1 MPRRRPNPKKK
12 SARKQREAD
21 NAWLGTDIGQGF
33 LGMLDLQQCCPE
45 LTLDAMRRR
54 VKMTESTNSLC
65 IDLSGCSMTA
75 LPASIGSWKSSPR
88 PLIELNLSHCKQ
100 LAALPGEI
108 GEIKSLESLKLEG
121 CSSLVALPDAIG
133 EIRTLNYLN
142 LTGCVRLASL
152 PDAIGDLEALQILDL
167 TCCSVLQRI
176 PSTIGELK
184 VLKALSL
191 ANCMSLSA
199 LPDTINEIGALKTLI
214 LGGCSS
220 LALRLGALAG
230 LGALK
235 ALVVAECDSI
245 EALNIDGLPNLTSLD
260 LSGCNNLRITS
271 RAILALREQRVEV
284 KGFSVRKMMRDL
296 RNQAKRRRQRRL
308 CDYCG
313 RQGGIDEPR
322 LPVCYCGQRR
332 YCDETCQRA
341 GWAHEHSE
349 NCSFGF
355 LTALQI
361 ESLQKAEDA
370 HSKGLTREAFY
381 RALRGQIL
389 QPTAPWALARDSD
402 DSLDGSCDSGDRVCG
417 FTPSECDELLA
428 QGVKPWDADAGAVL
442 AALGAGDDSSSID
455 STYANSLEG

>member
-12 SARKQREAD
+12 SVRRREVD
-21 NAWLGTDIGQGF
+21 EWLQSGRGQA
-33 LGMLDLQQCCPE
+33 LLATLELQESCPE
-45 LTLDAMRRR
+45 LTHDTLRRR
-54 VKMTESTNSLC
+54 QHFDESTNSFSF
-65 IDLSGCSMTA
+65 DLSGCSMTA

-296 RNQAKRRRQRRL
+296 RNKAKRRRQRRK

-313 RQGGIDEPR
+313 LQGGIDEPR
-322 LPVCYCGQRR
+322 LPICYCGERR
-332 YCDETCQRA
+332 YCDENCQLADWGAGHSKTCSM
-341 GWAHEHSE
+341 G
-349 NCSFGF
+349 C
-355 LTALQI
+355 LTALQR
-361 ESLQKAEDA
+361 EWLRNAERVR
-370 HSKGLTREAFY
+370 SRGLIDEEAY
-381 RALRGQIL
+381 RAFR
-389 QPTAPWALARDSD
+389 
-402 DSLDGSCDSGDRVCG
+402 DRVISW
-417 FTPSECDELLA
+417 TPAEA
-428 QGVKPWDADAGAVL
+428 QEFIQVE
-442 AALGAGDDSSSID
+442 AAMWPSR
-455 STYANSLEG
+455 

>member
-1 MPRRRPNPKKK
+1 MPRRRINPKKK
-12 SARKQREAD
+12 SVRKREVD
-21 NAWLGTDIGQGF
+21 EWLQSGRGQA
-33 LGMLDLQQCCPE
+33 LLATLELQESCPE
-45 LTLDAMRRR
+45 LTHDTLRRR
-54 VKMTESTNSLC
+54 QHFDESTNSFSF
-65 IDLSGCSMTA
+65 DLSGCSMTE

-88 PLIELNLSHCKQ
+88 PLRVLNLSRCTK
-100 LAALPGEI
+100 LTALPDEI
-108 GEIKSLESLKLEG
+108 GELTTLTEINLEG
-121 CSSLVALPDAIG
+121 CASISVLPDAIG
-133 EIRTLNYLN
+133 ELGALRVLDLSKCSSLTALPDSIGDLQTLGTLH
-142 LTGCVRLASL
+142 LGGCVRLALL
-152 PDAIGDLEALQILDL
+152 PDTIGDLEALK
-167 TCCSVLQRI
+167 
-176 PSTIGELK
+176 G
-184 VLKALSL
+184 LSL
-191 ANCMSLSA
+191 VDCTSLSA
-199 LPDTINEIGALKTLI
+199 LPITIDELGALEALD

-220 LALRLGALAG
+220 LVLSRDALNG
-230 LGALK
+230 LGALR
-235 ALVVAECDSI
+235 ALAIGGSVKIESLNLDRNSNLKKLFAQEC
-245 EALNIDGLPNLTSLD
+245 PNLD
-260 LSGCNNLRITS
+260 LTRRT
-271 RAILALREQRVEV
+271 ILALHKQRVKV
-284 KGFSVRKMMRDL
+284 LGFSVREMMREL
-296 RNQAKRRRQRRL
+296 RDQAKRRRQRRL

-322 LPVCYCGQRR
+322 LPVCYCGRRR

-428 QGVKPWDADAGAVL
+428 EGVKPWDADAGAVL
-442 AALGAGDDSSSID
+442 AALGAGDDSSSVD
-455 STYANSLEG
+455 STYANSLASV

>member
-1 MPRRRPNPKKK
+1 
-12 SARKQREAD
+12 
-21 NAWLGTDIGQGF
+21 
-33 LGMLDLQQCCPE
+33 
-45 LTLDAMRRR
+45 
-54 VKMTESTNSLC
+54 
-65 IDLSGCSMTA
+65 MTA
-75 LPASIGSWKSSPR
+75 LPASIGSWKSSPF
-88 PLIELNLSHCKQ
+88 PLTAINLSRCTK
-100 LAALPGEI
+100 LTALPDEI
-108 GEIKSLESLKLEG
+108 GEIK
-121 CSSLVALPDAIG
+121 
-133 EIRTLNYLN
+133 TLNYLN

-152 PDAIGDLEALQILDL
+152 PDAIGGLEALK
-167 TCCSVLQRI
+167 
-176 PSTIGELK
+176 G
-184 VLKALSL
+184 LSL
-191 ANCMSLSA
+191 VNCTSLSA
-199 LPDTINEIGALKTLI
+199 LPDSIDE
-214 LGGCSS
+214 
-220 LALRLGALAG
+220 LGALNVLSLAGCSNLFLSRGALNG
-230 LGALK
+230 LGALQ
-235 ALVVAECDSI
+235 
-245 EALNIDGLPNLTSLD
+245 NLD
-260 LSGCNNLRITS
+260 LSGCVQIGYLHLDRVPNLVFLDASGCRNLRIGPRT
-271 RAILALREQRVEV
+271 ILALHKQRLEV
-284 KGFSVRKMMRDL
+284 KGKVSVREMMREL
-296 RNQAKRRRQRRL
+296 RDQAKRRRERRL

-313 RQGGIDEPR
+313 RQGGVDEPR

-442 AALGAGDDSSSID
+442 AALGAGDDSSSVD
-455 STYANSLEG
+455 STYANSLASV

>member
-1 MPRRRPNPKKK
+1 MPRRRINPKKK
-12 SARKQREAD
+12 SVRRREVD
-21 NAWLGTDIGQGF
+21 EWLQSGRGQA
-33 LGMLDLQQCCPE
+33 LLATLELQESCPE
-45 LTLDAMRRR
+45 LTHNTLRRR
-54 VKMTESTNSLC
+54 QHFDESTNSFSF
-65 IDLSGCSMTA
+65 DLSGCSMTA
-75 LPASIGSWKSSPR
+75 LPASIGSWNSSPR

-152 PDAIGDLEALQILDL
+152 PDAIGDLGALQILDL

-184 VLKALSL
+184 ALKALSL

-199 LPDTINEIGALKTLI
+199 LPDTINELGALKTLI

-245 EALNIDGLPNLTSLD
+245 EALDIDGLPNLTSLD

-296 RNQAKRRRQRRL
+296 RNKAKRRRQRRK

-313 RQGGIDEPR
+313 LQGGIDEPR
-322 LPVCYCGQRR
+322 LPICYCGERR
-332 YCDETCQRA
+332 YCDENCQLADWGAGHSKTCSM
-341 GWAHEHSE
+341 G
-349 NCSFGF
+349 C
-355 LTALQI
+355 LTALQR
-361 ESLQKAEDA
+361 EWLRNAERVR
-370 HSKGLTREAFY
+370 SRGLIDEEAY
-381 RALRGQIL
+381 RAFR
-389 QPTAPWALARDSD
+389 
-402 DSLDGSCDSGDRVCG
+402 DRVISW
-417 FTPSECDELLA
+417 TPAEA
-428 QGVKPWDADAGAVL
+428 QEFIQVE
-442 AALGAGDDSSSID
+442 AAMWPSR
-455 STYANSLEG
+455 